1 MEDKTP
7 FSHILSEATRVVGL
21 MGEVAAVVFLFGWM
35 DIGAKKKFE
44 RNCKIEKKEEKDCKF
59 E

>member
-35 DIGAKKKFE
+35 DIGAKKK
-44 RNCKIEKKEEKDCKF
+44 N
-59 E
+59 